1 VLFSGV
7 IGSLVFSRLDS
18 GGYSNPASESY
29 EVYEY
34 LKNDLKIEDPA
45 IVVVVDSK
53 DVEVTDPTVVQKA
66 AALEAKIA
74 QEPGVTKTLSYWSSG
89 GLESL
94 NLVIV
99 GLPTF

>member
-1 VLFSGV
+1 MFERLGRVIVKYRRSAVALFIVSVLVSGV

-45 IVVVVDSK
+45 IVVVVDASIEK
-53 DVEVTDPTVVQKA
+53 LSPAAGKTVFPAESFNVT
-66 AALEAKIA
+66 
-74 QEPGVTKTLSYWSSG
+74 
-89 GLESL
+89 
-94 NLVIV
+94 
-99 GLPTF
+99 